1 MAPRLSHLAILA
13 TLTLAGCGVLPSLSV
28 PTVPTVKE
36 RNDFKG
42 KPLSAVTDLLGFPDY
57 QDTIAGQKVYT
68 WRRGP
73 VVQECRI
80 KAIMTIA
87 GDVVESYFTT
97 GDTAV
102 CGPYEARQ

>member
-1 MAPRLSHLAILA
+1 MALRLKHLAIL
-13 TLTLAGCGVLPSLSV
+13 TTLALTGCGVLPSLSA
-28 PTVPTVKE
+28 PPVKE

-42 KPLSAVTDLLGFPDY
+42 KPLSAVTGVLGFPDY